1 MTKKSKKEISRE
13 VGLEVGSICGKY
25 FLKLDHLHYGYWNGS
40 IEIDITNLHTAQ
52 DKYAQLVISHI
63 PDRVKTI
70 LDVGCGTGQIAKM
83 LIDAGYRV
91 DCVSPSDYMNKH
103 IRELLGDK
111 SHIFECPYE
120 EIETTNRY
128 DMVWFCESF
137 QYIDPEKAL
146 SNTNR
151 LLNNGGFLLIC
162 DIFRKD
168 IMTKSI
174 MGGGHDINKF
184 YSLIEQSPF
193 RLIENRDITEQ
204 TAPNMDLMNDILQNV
219 VQPVVNA
226 GVRLSESRYPIV
238 VKFLKWK
245 YRKKTDKLHK
255 KYFSEGRS
263 GEDFKKYKT
272 YQLFL
277 YQKEIRQ

>member
-40 IEIDITNLHTAQ
+40 VEVDITNLHTAQ
-52 DKYAQLVISHI
+52 DKYAQFVISHI
-63 PDRVKTI
+63 PDGVKTM

-83 LIDAGYRV
+83 LIDLGYQV
-91 DCVSPSDYMNKH
+91 DCVSPSNYMNKH
-103 IRELLGDK
+103 IHALLGDK

-120 EIETTNRY
+120 EIETANRY

-137 QYIDPEKAL
+137 QYIDLEKAL
-146 SNTNR
+146 SNTDK
-151 LLNNGGFLLIC
+151 LLNKDGYLFIC
-162 DIFRKD
+162 DIFRRD
-168 IMTKSI
+168 IESKST
-174 MGGGHDINKF
+174 MGGGHNISKF
-184 YSLIEQSPF
+184 YNLIEQSPF
-193 RLIENRDITEQ
+193 RLIENQDITEQ

-238 VKFLKWK
+238 VKFLKWR
-245 YRKKTDKLHK
+245 YRKKTDKLHN
-255 KYFSEGRS
+255 KYFAGGRS

-277 YQKEIRQ
+277 YRKEIRQ

>member
-13 VGLEVGSICGKY
+13 IGLEVGSLCGKY

-40 IEIDITNLHTAQ
+40 LEVDITNLHTAQ
-52 DKYAQLVISHI
+52 DKYTQFVMSHI
-63 PDRVKTI
+63 PDGVKTI

-83 LIDAGYRV
+83 LIDSGYLV

-111 SHIFECPYE
+111 SYIFKCPYE

-137 QYIDPEKAL
+137 QYIDLEKAL

-151 LLNNGGFLLIC
+151 LLNPGGFLLIC
-162 DIFRKD
+162 DIFRRD
-168 IMTKSI
+168 IDSKSI
-174 MGGGHDINKF
+174 MGGGHNINKF
-184 YSLIEQSPF
+184 HSLIEQFPF
-193 RLIENRDITEQ
+193 RLVENKDITEQ
-204 TAPNMDLMNDILQNV
+204 TAPNMDLMNDILLNV
-219 VQPVVNA
+219 VKPSIDA
-226 GVRLSESRYPIV
+226 GMRLSESRYPFIV
-238 VKFLKWK
+238 KLLKWK
-245 YRKKTDKLHK
+245 YRKKSEKLNQ
-255 KYFSEGRS
+255 KYFSGGRS

-277 YQKEIRQ
+277 YQKEIR